1 MSDVAQCVVD
11 IMSMQDITGHYAIP
25 LAHPFSDVPP
35 PYGRRRRPF
44 VASRRARQHVFD
56 IYGAPRVP
64 APAANGGNVVGAAR
78 PAKVVRAQDF
88 GSDNRAWVR
97 PHPLRRRWRLTLM
110 TCALVGAACI
120 VATHLVDERQ
130 HAAEH
135 DAGYSTAIAAA
146 PTAAVAATE
155 VARATGH
162 AAEVAIVRPD
172 RAAPTDAQMKA
183 AATVVA
189 ETASAEARALH
200 VAGSGSAAE
209 PVAVAMA
216 VASNAVVAEAAVP
229 RADRGSSSR
238 KPVAV
243 AAARPA
249 AKSAGAPRGKAARQA
264 GANAPAVQHA
274 AIAARGAMPHAQP
287 AARATDTSAATPV
300 SSSAQ
305 AVGMTAAEFT
315 QWLAAT
321 RDTSRPATAG
331 ADLTV
336 ELPSHT
342 RLVGR

>member
-1 MSDVAQCVVD
+1 
-11 IMSMQDITGHYAIP
+11 MQDITGHYAIP

-56 IYGAPRVP
+56 IYGPPRVP
-64 APAANGGNVVGAAR
+64 APATDGGTVAKAAR
-78 PAKVVRAQDF
+78 PAKAVRAADF

-110 TCALVGAACI
+110 ACALFGATCI
-120 VATHLVDERQ
+120 LATHLVDERQ

-135 DAGYSTAIAAA
+135 DAVYSAAIAAA

-155 VARATGH
+155 VARATGRP
-162 AAEVAIVRPD
+162 AEVAIVRAD

-189 ETASAEARALH
+189 ETASAQARALH
-200 VAGSGSAAE
+200 VAGSGSAGE
-209 PVAVAMA
+209 PVAVA
-216 VASNAVVAEAAVP
+216 VASNAVVAEAAP
-229 RADRGSSSR
+229 ARADRASSAS
-238 KPVAV
+238 KPVA
-243 AAARPA
+243 ALAARPA
-249 AKSAGAPRGKAARQA
+249 AKSAGASRGKAARQA
-264 GANAPAVQHA
+264 AANASVAQHA
-274 AIAARGAMPHAQP
+274 AIAARGATPRAQP
-287 AARATDTSAATPV
+287 AARAADTPTTAPV

-305 AVGMTAAEFT
+305 AVGMTATEFT

-321 RDTSRPATAG
+321 RDTSRSAAG
-331 ADLTV
+331 GTDLSV

-342 RLVGR
+342 RLIGH

>member
-1 MSDVAQCVVD
+1 
-11 IMSMQDITGHYAIP
+11 MSMQDITGHYAIP

-56 IYGAPRVP
+56 IHGAPRVP
-64 APAANGGNVVGAAR
+64 APAEDGGGVAKAAR
-78 PAKVVRAQDF
+78 PAKVVRAADF

-110 TCALVGAACI
+110 ACALFGATCI
-120 VATHLVDERQ
+120 LATHLVDERQ

-135 DAGYSTAIAAA
+135 DAAYSAAVTAA
-146 PTAAVAATE
+146 PTVAVAATE
-155 VARATGH
+155 VARATGRP
-162 AAEVAIVRPD
+162 AEVAIVRAD
-172 RAAPTDAQMKA
+172 RAAPADAQMKA

-200 VAGSGSAAE
+200 VVGSGSAGE

-216 VASNAVVAEAAVP
+216 VASNAVVAEAAAP
-229 RADRGSSSR
+229 RADRGSSAR

-243 AAARPA
+243 AARPA
-249 AKSAGAPRGKAARQA
+249 AKSAGVSRGNAVRQA
-264 GANAPAVQHA
+264 GANASAAQRAVT
-274 AIAARGAMPHAQP
+274 AARGATPHAQP
-287 AARATDTSAATPV
+287 AARAADTPATAPV

-321 RDTSRPATAG
+321 RDTSRSAVGGT
-331 ADLTV
+331 DLSV
-336 ELPSHT
+336 ALPSHT
-342 RLVGR
+342 RLIPR

>member
-1 MSDVAQCVVD
+1 
-11 IMSMQDITGHYAIP
+11 MQDITGHYAIP

-56 IYGAPRVP
+56 IYGPSRVP
-64 APAANGGNVVGAAR
+64 APATDGSTV
-78 PAKVVRAQDF
+78 AKAVRAADF

-110 TCALVGAACI
+110 ACALFGATCI
-120 VATHLVDERQ
+120 LATHLVDERQ

-135 DAGYSTAIAAA
+135 DAAYSAAIAAA

-155 VARATGH
+155 VARATGRP
-162 AAEVAIVRPD
+162 AEVAIVRAD
-172 RAAPTDAQMKA
+172 RTAPTDAQMKA

-189 ETASAEARALH
+189 ETASGQARALH
-200 VAGSGSAAE
+200 VADSGSKRE

-216 VASNAVVAEAAVP
+216 VASNAVVAEAAP
-229 RADRGSSSR
+229 ARADRASSAS
-238 KPVAV
+238 KPVA
-243 AAARPA
+243 APAARPA
-249 AKSAGAPRGKAARQA
+249 AKSAGASRGKAARQA
-264 GANAPAVQHA
+264 EANAPAAKHA
-274 AIAARGAMPHAQP
+274 AIAARGATPRAQP
-287 AARATDTSAATPV
+287 AARAADTPTTAPV

-305 AVGMTAAEFT
+305 AVGMTATEFT

-321 RDTSRPATAG
+321 RDTSRSAAG
-331 ADLTV
+331 GTDLSV

-342 RLVGR
+342 RLIGH

>member
-1 MSDVAQCVVD
+1 
-11 IMSMQDITGHYAIP
+11 MSMQDITGHYAIP

-56 IYGAPRVP
+56 IYGPSRVP
-64 APAANGGNVVGAAR
+64 APATDGGTVAKAAR
-78 PAKVVRAQDF
+78 PAKAVRATDF

-110 TCALVGAACI
+110 ACALFGATCI
-120 VATHLVDERQ
+120 LATHLVDERQ

-135 DAGYSTAIAAA
+135 DAAYSAAIAAA

-155 VARATGH
+155 VARATGRP
-162 AAEVAIVRPD
+162 AEVAIVRAD

-189 ETASAEARALH
+189 QTASAQARALH
-200 VAGSGSAAE
+200 VADSGSKRE

-216 VASNAVVAEAAVP
+216 VASNAVVAEAAP
-229 RADRGSSSR
+229 ARADRGSSAG
-238 KPVAV
+238 KPVAGT
-243 AAARPA
+243 AARPA
-249 AKSAGAPRGKAARQA
+249 AKSAGASRGKAARQA
-264 GANAPAVQHA
+264 AANASVAQHA
-274 AIAARGAMPHAQP
+274 AIAARGATPRAQP
-287 AARATDTSAATPV
+287 AARAADTPTTAPV

-305 AVGMTAAEFT
+305 AVGMTATEFT

-321 RDTSRPATAG
+321 RDTSRSAAG
-331 ADLTV
+331 GTDLSV

-342 RLVGR
+342 RLIGH

>member
-1 MSDVAQCVVD
+1 
-11 IMSMQDITGHYAIP
+11 MQDITGHYAIP

-56 IYGAPRVP
+56 IHGAPRVP
-64 APAANGGNVVGAAR
+64 APAEDGGGVAKAAR
-78 PAKVVRAQDF
+78 PAKVVRAADF

-110 TCALVGAACI
+110 ACALFGATCI
-120 VATHLVDERQ
+120 LATHLVDERQ

-135 DAGYSTAIAAA
+135 DAAYSAAVAAA

-155 VARATGH
+155 VARATGRP
-162 AAEVAIVRPD
+162 AEVAIVRAD
-172 RAAPTDAQMKA
+172 RAAPADAQMKA
-183 AATVVA
+183 AATAVA

-200 VAGSGSAAE
+200 VVGSGSAGE

-216 VASNAVVAEAAVP
+216 VASNAVVAEAAAP
-229 RADRGSSSR
+229 RVDRRSSAR
-238 KPVAV
+238 KPVA

-249 AKSAGAPRGKAARQA
+249 AKSAGASRGNAVRQA
-264 GANAPAVQHA
+264 GANASAAQRAVT
-274 AIAARGAMPHAQP
+274 AARGATPHAQP
-287 AARATDTSAATPV
+287 AARAADTPATAPV

-305 AVGMTAAEFT
+305 VVGMTAAEFT

-321 RDTSRPATAG
+321 RDTSRSAAG
-331 ADLTV
+331 GTDLSV

-342 RLVGR
+342 RLIPR

>member
-1 MSDVAQCVVD
+1 
-11 IMSMQDITGHYAIP
+11 MQDITGHYAIP

-56 IYGAPRVP
+56 IHGAPRVP
-64 APAANGGNVVGAAR
+64 APAADGGHVARAAR
-78 PAKVVRAQDF
+78 PAKVVRAADF

-110 TCALVGAACI
+110 ACALFGATCI
-120 VATHLVDERQ
+120 LATHLVDERQ

-135 DAGYSTAIAAA
+135 DAAYSAAIAAA

-162 AAEVAIVRPD
+162 PAEVAIVRAD
-172 RAAPTDAQMKA
+172 RAAPSGAQMQA

-200 VAGSGSAAE
+200 VAGSGSAGE

-216 VASNAVVAEAAVP
+216 VASNAVVAEAAAP
-229 RADRGSSSR
+229 RVERGSSAR
-238 KPVAV
+238 KPVEAAV
-243 AAARPA
+243 RLA
-249 AKSAGAPRGKAARQA
+249 AKSAATSRGNAERHVVAD
-264 GANAPAVQHA
+264 APAAQRA
-274 AIAARGAMPHAQP
+274 STAARGATPHAQP
-287 AARATDTSAATPV
+287 AARAADTPPAASVSNSAR
-300 SSSAQ
+300 
-305 AVGMTAAEFT
+305 AVGMTAAEFA

-321 RDTSRPATAG
+321 RDTSRPIAG
-331 ADLTV
+331 GTDISV

-342 RLVGR
+342 RLTGQ

>member
-1 MSDVAQCVVD
+1 
-11 IMSMQDITGHYAIP
+11 MQDITGHYAIP

-56 IYGAPRVP
+56 IHGAPRVP
-64 APAANGGNVVGAAR
+64 APAEDGGGVAKAAR
-78 PAKVVRAQDF
+78 PAKVVRAADF

-110 TCALVGAACI
+110 ACALFGATCI
-120 VATHLVDERQ
+120 LATHLVDERQ

-135 DAGYSTAIAAA
+135 DAAYSAAVAAA

-155 VARATGH
+155 VARATGRP
-162 AAEVAIVRPD
+162 AEVAIVRAD
-172 RAAPTDAQMKA
+172 RAAPADAQMKA

-200 VAGSGSAAE
+200 VAGNGAAGE

-216 VASNAVVAEAAVP
+216 VASDAIVAEAAAP
-229 RADRGSSSR
+229 RADRGSSAR

-243 AAARPA
+243 AARPA
-249 AKSAGAPRGKAARQA
+249 AKSAGASRGNAVRQA
-264 GANAPAVQHA
+264 GANASAAQRAVT
-274 AIAARGAMPHAQP
+274 AARGATPHAQP
-287 AARATDTSAATPV
+287 AARAADTPATAPV

-321 RDTSRPATAG
+321 RDTSRSAVGGT
-331 ADLTV
+331 DLSV
-336 ELPSHT
+336 ALPSHT
-342 RLVGR
+342 RLIPR

>member
-1 MSDVAQCVVD
+1 
-11 IMSMQDITGHYAIP
+11 MQDITGHYAIP

-56 IYGAPRVP
+56 IYGPSRVP
-64 APAANGGNVVGAAR
+64 APATDGSTVAKAAR
-78 PAKVVRAQDF
+78 PAKAVRAADF

-110 TCALVGAACI
+110 ACALFGATCI
-120 VATHLVDERQ
+120 LATHLVDERQ

-135 DAGYSTAIAAA
+135 DAAYSAAIAIAAA

-162 AAEVAIVRPD
+162 AAEVAIVRAD

-200 VAGSGSAAE
+200 VAGSGSAGE

-216 VASNAVVAEAAVP
+216 VASNAVVAEAAP
-229 RADRGSSSR
+229 ARADRASSAR
-238 KPVAV
+238 KPVA
-243 AAARPA
+243 APAARRA
-249 AKSAGAPRGKAARQA
+249 AKSAGASRGKTARQA
-264 GANAPAVQHA
+264 EANAPAAKHA
-274 AIAARGAMPHAQP
+274 AIAARGATPRAQP
-287 AARATDTSAATPV
+287 AARAADTPTTAPV

-305 AVGMTAAEFT
+305 AVGMTATEFT

-321 RDTSRPATAG
+321 RDTSRSAAG
-331 ADLTV
+331 GTDLSV

-342 RLVGR
+342 RLIGH

>member
-1 MSDVAQCVVD
+1 
-11 IMSMQDITGHYAIP
+11 MQDITGHYAIP

-35 PYGRRRRPF
+35 PYGRRRRPY
-44 VASRRARQHVFD
+44 VASRRVRQHVFD
-56 IYGAPRVP
+56 IHGAPRVP
-64 APAANGGNVVGAAR
+64 APAEDGGGVAKAAR
-78 PAKVVRAQDF
+78 PAKVVRAADF

-110 TCALVGAACI
+110 ACALFGATCI
-120 VATHLVDERQ
+120 LATHLVDERQ

-135 DAGYSTAIAAA
+135 DAAYSAAVAAA

-162 AAEVAIVRPD
+162 AAEVAIVRAD
-172 RAAPTDAQMKA
+172 RAAPADAQMKA
-183 AATVVA
+183 AATAVA

-200 VAGSGSAAE
+200 VAGNGSAGE

-216 VASNAVVAEAAVP
+216 VASNAVVAEAAAP
-229 RADRGSSSR
+229 RADRGSSAR

-243 AAARPA
+243 AARPA
-249 AKSAGAPRGKAARQA
+249 AKSAGVSRGNAVRQA
-264 GANAPAVQHA
+264 GANASAAQRAVT
-274 AIAARGAMPHAQP
+274 AARGATPHAQP
-287 AARATDTSAATPV
+287 AARAADTPATAPV

-321 RDTSRPATAG
+321 RDTSRSAVGGT
-331 ADLTV
+331 DLSV
-336 ELPSHT
+336 ALPSHT
-342 RLVGR
+342 RLIPR

>member
-1 MSDVAQCVVD
+1 
-11 IMSMQDITGHYAIP
+11 MSMQDITGHYAIP

-64 APAANGGNVVGAAR
+64 APAAGGGNVAKAAR
-78 PAKVVRAQDF
+78 PVKVVRATDF

-110 TCALVGAACI
+110 ACALFGATCI
-120 VATHLVDERQ
+120 LATHLVDERQ

-135 DAGYSTAIAAA
+135 DAVYSAAIAAG

-162 AAEVAIVRPD
+162 AAEVAIVRAD

-189 ETASAEARALH
+189 QTASAEARALR
-200 VAGSGSAAE
+200 VAGSGSTGE

-216 VASNAVVAEAAVP
+216 VASNAVVAEAAAP
-229 RADRGSSSR
+229 RADRGSSAR

-249 AKSAGAPRGKAARQA
+249 AKSAAASRGKATRQA
-264 GANAPAVQHA
+264 GANAPAAQHA
-274 AIAARGAMPHAQP
+274 ATAARGATTHSQQ
-287 AARATDTSAATPV
+287 AARAADTPPVTPV

-321 RDTSRPATAG
+321 RDTSRPAAG
-331 ADLTV
+331 GTDLSV

-342 RLVGR
+342 RLIPH

>member
-1 MSDVAQCVVD
+1 
-11 IMSMQDITGHYAIP
+11 MSMQDITGHYAIP

-56 IYGAPRVP
+56 IHGAPRVP
-64 APAANGGNVVGAAR
+64 APAADGANVVRAAR
-78 PAKVVRAQDF
+78 PAKVVRAADF

-110 TCALVGAACI
+110 ACALFGATCI
-120 VATHLVDERQ
+120 LATHLVDERQ

-135 DAGYSTAIAAA
+135 DAAYSAAVAAA

-155 VARATGH
+155 VARATGRP
-162 AAEVAIVRPD
+162 AEVAIVRAD
-172 RAAPTDAQMKA
+172 RAAPADAQMKA

-200 VAGSGSAAE
+200 VAGNGSAVE

-216 VASNAVVAEAAVP
+216 VASNAVVAEAAAP
-229 RADRGSSSR
+229 RADRGSSAR

-249 AKSAGAPRGKAARQA
+249 AKSAGASRGNAVRQA
-264 GANAPAVQHA
+264 GANASAAQRAVT
-274 AIAARGAMPHAQP
+274 AARGATPHAQP
-287 AARATDTSAATPV
+287 AARAADTPATAPV

-321 RDTSRPATAG
+321 RDTSRSAAG
-331 ADLTV
+331 GTDLSV

-342 RLVGR
+342 RLIPR

>member
-1 MSDVAQCVVD
+1 
-11 IMSMQDITGHYAIP
+11 MQDITGHYAIP

-56 IYGAPRVP
+56 IHGAPRVP
-64 APAANGGNVVGAAR
+64 APAEDGGGVAKAAR
-78 PAKVVRAQDF
+78 PAKVVRAADF

-110 TCALVGAACI
+110 ACALFGATCI
-120 VATHLVDERQ
+120 LATHLVDERQ

-135 DAGYSTAIAAA
+135 DAAYSAAVAAA

-155 VARATGH
+155 VARATGRP
-162 AAEVAIVRPD
+162 AEVAIVRAD
-172 RAAPTDAQMKA
+172 RAAPADVQMKA

-200 VAGSGSAAE
+200 VVGSGSAGE
-209 PVAVAMA
+209 PVAVAVAMA
-216 VASNAVVAEAAVP
+216 VASDAIVAEAAAP
-229 RADRGSSSR
+229 RVDRGSSAR
-238 KPVAV
+238 KPLPIS
-243 AAARPA
+243 AARPA
-249 AKSAGAPRGKAARQA
+249 AKSAGASRGNAVRQA
-264 GANAPAVQHA
+264 GANASAAQRAVT
-274 AIAARGAMPHAQP
+274 AARGATPHAQP
-287 AARATDTSAATPV
+287 AARAADTPATTPE
-300 SSSAQ
+300 SSSAR

-321 RDTSRPATAG
+321 RDTSRSAVGGT
-331 ADLTV
+331 DLSV

-342 RLVGR
+342 RLIPR

>member
-1 MSDVAQCVVD
+1 
-11 IMSMQDITGHYAIP
+11 MSMQDITGHYAIP

-56 IYGAPRVP
+56 IHGAPRVP
-64 APAANGGNVVGAAR
+64 APAADGANVARAAR
-78 PAKVVRAQDF
+78 PAKVVRAADF

-110 TCALVGAACI
+110 ACALFGATCI
-120 VATHLVDERQ
+120 LATHLVDERQ

-135 DAGYSTAIAAA
+135 DAAYSAAVAAA
-146 PTAAVAATE
+146 PTAVVAATE
-155 VARATGH
+155 VARATGRP
-162 AAEVAIVRPD
+162 AEVAIVRAD
-172 RAAPTDAQMKA
+172 RAAPADAQMKA

-200 VAGSGSAAE
+200 VVGSGSAGE

-216 VASNAVVAEAAVP
+216 VASNAVVAEAAAP
-229 RADRGSSSR
+229 RADRGSSAR

-249 AKSAGAPRGKAARQA
+249 AKSAGASRDNAVRQA
-264 GANAPAVQHA
+264 GANASA
-274 AIAARGAMPHAQP
+274 AQRAATAARGATPHAQP
-287 AARATDTSAATPV
+287 AARAADTPATAPV

-321 RDTSRPATAG
+321 RDTSRSAAG
-331 ADLTV
+331 GTDLSV
-336 ELPSHT
+336 ALPSHT
-342 RLVGR
+342 RLISR

>member
-1 MSDVAQCVVD
+1 
-11 IMSMQDITGHYAIP
+11 MQDITGHYAIP

-44 VASRRARQHVFD
+44 VASRRARQLVFD
-56 IYGAPRVP
+56 IHGAPRVP
-64 APAANGGNVVGAAR
+64 APAADGGNVARAAR
-78 PAKVVRAQDF
+78 SVKVVRAADF

-110 TCALVGAACI
+110 ACALFGTTCI

-135 DAGYSTAIAAA
+135 DAAHSTAIAAA

-162 AAEVAIVRPD
+162 PAQVAIVRAD
-172 RAAPTDAQMKA
+172 RAAPSQAQMTA

-189 ETASAEARALH
+189 ETASAEARALR
-200 VAGSGSAAE
+200 VAGSGAAEE

-216 VASNAVVAEAAVP
+216 VASNAIVAEAAAP
-229 RADRGSSSR
+229 RVERGSSAR
-238 KPVAV
+238 DPVAET
-243 AAARPA
+243 ARPA
-249 AKSAGAPRGKAARQA
+249 AKSIATSRGKAARRALADASVAQRA
-264 GANAPAVQHA
+264 STAT
-274 AIAARGAMPHAQP
+274 PHAQP
-287 AARATDTSAATPV
+287 AARAADTPPAAPV

-305 AVGMTAAEFT
+305 AVGMTAAEFA

-321 RDTSRPATAG
+321 RDTSRSVAG
-331 ADLTV
+331 GPDLSV

-342 RLVGR
+342 RLTGQ

>member
-1 MSDVAQCVVD
+1 
-11 IMSMQDITGHYAIP
+11 MSMQDITGHYAIP

-56 IYGAPRVP
+56 IHGAPRVP
-64 APAANGGNVVGAAR
+64 APAEDGGGVAKAAR
-78 PAKVVRAQDF
+78 PAKVVRAADF

-110 TCALVGAACI
+110 ACALFGATCI
-120 VATHLVDERQ
+120 LATHLVDERQ

-135 DAGYSTAIAAA
+135 DAAYSAAVAAA
-146 PTAAVAATE
+146 PTAAVAAME
-155 VARATGH
+155 VARATGRP
-162 AAEVAIVRPD
+162 AEVAIVRAD
-172 RAAPTDAQMKA
+172 RAAPADAQMKA

-200 VAGSGSAAE
+200 VVGSGSAGE

-216 VASNAVVAEAAVP
+216 VASNAVVAEAAAP
-229 RADRGSSSR
+229 RADRGSSAR

-243 AAARPA
+243 AARPV
-249 AKSAGAPRGKAARQA
+249 AKSAGVSRGNAVRQA
-264 GANAPAVQHA
+264 GANASAAQRAVT
-274 AIAARGAMPHAQP
+274 AARGATPHAQP
-287 AARATDTSAATPV
+287 AARAADTPATAPV

-321 RDTSRPATAG
+321 RDTSRSAAG
-331 ADLTV
+331 GTDLSV

-342 RLVGR
+342 RLIPR

>member
-1 MSDVAQCVVD
+1 
-11 IMSMQDITGHYAIP
+11 MQDITGHYAIP

-56 IYGAPRVP
+56 IYGPSRVP
-64 APAANGGNVVGAAR
+64 APATDGSTVAKAAR
-78 PAKVVRAQDF
+78 PAKAVRAADF

-110 TCALVGAACI
+110 ACALFGATCI
-120 VATHLVDERQ
+120 LATHLVDERQ

-135 DAGYSTAIAAA
+135 DAAYSAAIAIAAA

-162 AAEVAIVRPD
+162 AAEVAIVRAD

-200 VAGSGSAAE
+200 VAGSGSAGE

-216 VASNAVVAEAAVP
+216 VASNAVVAEAAP
-229 RADRGSSSR
+229 ARADRASSAR
-238 KPVAV
+238 KPVA
-243 AAARPA
+243 APAARPA
-249 AKSAGAPRGKAARQA
+249 AKSAGASRGKTARQA
-264 GANAPAVQHA
+264 EANAPAAKHA
-274 AIAARGAMPHAQP
+274 AIAARGATPRAQP
-287 AARATDTSAATPV
+287 AARAADTPTTAPV

-305 AVGMTAAEFT
+305 AVGMTATEFT

-321 RDTSRPATAG
+321 RDTSRSAAG
-331 ADLTV
+331 GTDLSV

-342 RLVGR
+342 RLIGH

>member
-1 MSDVAQCVVD
+1 
-11 IMSMQDITGHYAIP
+11 MSMQDITGHYAIP

-44 VASRRARQHVFD
+44 VASRRTRQHVFD

-64 APAANGGNVVGAAR
+64 APAADGGNVAKAAR
-78 PAKVVRAQDF
+78 PVKAVRAADF

-97 PHPLRRRWRLTLM
+97 PHPLRRRWRLTPM
-110 TCALVGAACI
+110 ACALFGATC
-120 VATHLVDERQ
+120 VLATHLVDERQ
-130 HAAEH
+130 HAAEQGAVYS
-135 DAGYSTAIAAA
+135 AGIAAA

-155 VARATGH
+155 VARATGRP
-162 AAEVAIVRPD
+162 AEVSIVRAD

-189 ETASAEARALH
+189 ETASAQARALH
-200 VAGSGSAAE
+200 VAGSGSAGE

-216 VASNAVVAEAAVP
+216 VASNAVVAEAAAP
-229 RADRGSSSR
+229 RADRGSLAR

-243 AAARPA
+243 AARPA
-249 AKSAGAPRGKAARQA
+249 AKSAGVSRGKAVRQP
-264 GANAPAVQHA
+264 GANASAAQHA
-274 AIAARGAMPHAQP
+274 TIAARGAQP
-287 AARATDTSAATPV
+287 AARAADTPTAAPV

-315 QWLAAT
+315 QWLAAM
-321 RDTSRPATAG
+321 RDTPRPAAG
-331 ADLTV
+331 GTDLSV

-342 RLVGR
+342 RLIEH

>member
-1 MSDVAQCVVD
+1 
-11 IMSMQDITGHYAIP
+11 MQDITGHYAIP

-56 IYGAPRVP
+56 IHGAPRVP
-64 APAANGGNVVGAAR
+64 APAADGGGVAKAAR
-78 PAKVVRAQDF
+78 PAKVVRAADF

-110 TCALVGAACI
+110 ACALFGATCI
-120 VATHLVDERQ
+120 LATHLVDERQ

-135 DAGYSTAIAAA
+135 DAVYSAAVAAA

-155 VARATGH
+155 VARATGRP
-162 AAEVAIVRPD
+162 AEVAIVRAD

-183 AATVVA
+183 AATAVA

-200 VAGSGSAAE
+200 VAGNGSAVE

-216 VASNAVVAEAAVP
+216 VASNAVVAEAAAP
-229 RADRGSSSR
+229 RADRGSSAR

-243 AAARPA
+243 AARPA
-249 AKSAGAPRGKAARQA
+249 AKSAGASRGNAVRQA
-264 GANAPAVQHA
+264 GANASAAQRAVT
-274 AIAARGAMPHAQP
+274 AARGATPHAQP
-287 AARATDTSAATPV
+287 AARAADTPATAPV

-321 RDTSRPATAG
+321 RDTSRSAVGGT
-331 ADLTV
+331 DLSV
-336 ELPSHT
+336 ALPSHT
-342 RLVGR
+342 RLIPR